1 MKMMN
6 PRLLDEA
13 YLSTVLLQ
21 PIVSEKS
28 TFASD
33 KKNEIFFVVLRAATK
48 PEIKAA
54 VELMFKVE
62 VDSVSTLVRKGKVKR
77 TGKVT
82 GRRNHL
88 KRAHV
93 TLKKGQAIDFSGGA
107 V

>member
-1 MKMMN
+1 MKDSL
-6 PRLLDEA
+6 RLLDEG
-13 YLSTVLLQ
+13 YLSTVLLR

-28 TFASD
+28 TLAAD
-33 KKNEIFFVVLRAATK
+33 KKNEVFFVVLKSATK

-54 VELMFKVE
+54 VELMFKVG
-62 VDSVSTLVRKGKVKR
+62 VVSVSTAIRKGKIKR
-77 TGKVT
+77 SGKSL

-93 TLKKGQAIDFSGGA
+93 TLKKNESIDFSGVG